1 MKELDLLLRE
11 YLDHHWSGAT
21 TSERVAF
28 TRLLELPDPEL
39 AAYLLGHADADITL
53 EPVLAALRG
62 LSARGPR
69 GRTDLPGADT
79 PEPRSPLR

>member
-21 TSERVAF
+21 TREREAF
-28 TRLLELPDPEL
+28 TRLLELPDPQL
-39 AAYLLGHADADITL
+39 AAYLLGHAEADIIL

-62 LSARGPR
+62 LSARRAR
-69 GRTDLPGADT
+69 GRTDVAGPDT
-79 PEPRSPLR
+79 PEPRSPQR